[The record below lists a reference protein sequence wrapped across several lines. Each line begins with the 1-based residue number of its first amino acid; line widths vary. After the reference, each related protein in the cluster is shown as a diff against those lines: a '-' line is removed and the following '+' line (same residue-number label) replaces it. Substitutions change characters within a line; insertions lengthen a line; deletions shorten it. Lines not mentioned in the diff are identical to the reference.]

1 MANDIGVVNSPKATT
16 QLKNR
21 ARYGKLNDVLLA
33 KICLC
38 DKEGNIT
45 GDEQVVA
52 LAIDGDLHTESQY
65 STQFENSNPEH
76 RLPTLMGM
84 LQTGDWVNTLSA
96 VASSFGVELSE
107 DSQESL
113 NRLEGRS
120 SLTKTNSTQ
129 IFTNASI
136 QLSMSLV
143 FDTWEDAKSEV
154 EDQVRL
160 LQQWSVPQKLADGSL
175 VANFANETSIES
187 LFPSLVPP
195 YVCIYFGGKRY
206 APLLIQSVSTPLVV
220 PMDKDGNRMSLQV
233 PVQFLSRNAWDAE
246 NINQMYAR

>member
-1 MANDIGVVNSPKATT
+1 MVNSPESTP

-21 ARYGKLNDVLLA
+21 SRFGKLNDALLA
-33 KICLC
+33 RISLC
-38 DKEGNIT
+38 DKDGNIN
-45 GDEQVVA
+45 GDEQIVA
-52 LAIDGDLHTESQY
+52 LAVDGDFHTESQY

-76 RLPTLMGM
+76 RMPTLMGM

-107 DSQESL
+107 DSQDSL
-113 NRLEGRS
+113 NKLEGRS

-129 IFTNASI
+129 IFTNTNI

-143 FDTWEDAKSEV
+143 FDAWEDAKIEV
-154 EDQVRL
+154 EDQVKL
-160 LQQWSVPQKLADGSL
+160 LHQWSLPRLLADGSI
-175 VANFANETSIES
+175 VANFATQTSIES

-195 YVCIYFGGKRY
+195 YVCVSYGGKRF

-220 PMDKDGNRMSLQV
+220 PMDENGNRMSLQV